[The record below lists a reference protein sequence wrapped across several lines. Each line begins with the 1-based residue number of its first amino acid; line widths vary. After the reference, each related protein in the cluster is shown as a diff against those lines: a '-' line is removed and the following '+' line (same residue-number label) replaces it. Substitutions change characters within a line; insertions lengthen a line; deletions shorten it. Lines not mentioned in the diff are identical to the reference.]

1 MNREKIVM
9 AAQRQSRRKYVWV
22 VLVVFLVLLSGL
34 YLAGRNHDH
43 AELHVQRH
51 HKGITAPG
59 SSQEAFHEVEPRNQL
74 KPKAPVK
81 KRPKH
86 PLDTRGIAIAPVV
99 QQQGQAPGQLAELK
113 KREEQARAVVA
124 EMKRKRVVMEQDPLA
139 LVAEKRL
146 QKTTQLLLRVQYSKY
161 ATEGGQPGKT
171 QGTVFQIE
179 MRVDFPTSMG
189 YPHTELI
196 VLETAPIELMPHA
209 VKVFLD
215 IVDNWK
221 GVRHCT
227 ALLGRGCATALHC
240 GEGDAPLHCTVGK
253 GVHHCTAGDAGCCP
267 VCLHRS
273 LESKTSSL
281 YWTPPAAHAA
291 AAPHCSSTSP
301 QHS

>member
-1 MNREKIVM
+1 MAEK
-9 AAQRQSRRKYVWV
+9 RRSRRKYVWV

-34 YLAGRNHDH
+34 YFAGRNHDH
-43 AELHVQRH
+43 AELRPLPVSKGGLIRPNVDP
-51 HKGITAPG
+51 KYRGITAPG
-59 SSQEAFHEVEPRNQL
+59 SSKEAFHEVEPRNQP

-86 PLDTRGIAIAPVV
+86 PLGTRGIAIAPVV
-99 QQQGQAPGQLAELK
+99 QQQGQALGQLAELK
-113 KREEQARAVVA
+113 QNEEQARAVVA

-146 QKTTQLLLRVQYSKY
+146 QKITQSLLRAQYSKY

-179 MRVDFPTSMG
+179 MRVEFPSSMG
-189 YPHTELI
+189 DPQTDLI

-227 ALLGRGCATALHC
+227 AL
-240 GEGDAPLHCTVGK
+240 
-253 GVHHCTAGDAGCCP
+253 
-267 VCLHRS
+267 
-273 LESKTSSL
+273 
-281 YWTPPAAHAA
+281 
-291 AAPHCSSTSP
+291 
-301 QHS
+301 